1 MTTISLRISEEIN
14 QILDNISKSE
24 DRTKSSLI
32 KIAIRN
38 YLEDLEDYNLA
49 EKRYSEY
56 LNNGKFAY
64 SIEEVKQDLL
74 EDEVNNK

>member
-38 YLEDLEDYNLA
+38 YLEDLEDYNLE

-64 SIEEVKQDLL
+64 SIEEV
-74 EDEVNNK
+74 